1 MFLSLVL
8 SLFLDKYSN
17 KRKAAENT
25 KGRGKGGKGE
35 KGKQSSSTEI
45 TVGSQVCL
53 STAPLYQVIFLFL
66 LLFLYI
72 STTNYNPYINPLPP
86 FNFCP
91 LFIMFFMLSRLKLKE
106 KVALLFNIS
115 MKLGPK

>member
-66 LLFLYI
+66 ALFYFPRPILNPILIPSPPSIFASYLLCFFCFLDL
-72 STTNYNPYINPLPP
+72 N
-86 FNFCP
+86 
-91 LFIMFFMLSRLKLKE
+91 
-106 KVALLFNIS
+106 
-115 MKLGPK
+115 